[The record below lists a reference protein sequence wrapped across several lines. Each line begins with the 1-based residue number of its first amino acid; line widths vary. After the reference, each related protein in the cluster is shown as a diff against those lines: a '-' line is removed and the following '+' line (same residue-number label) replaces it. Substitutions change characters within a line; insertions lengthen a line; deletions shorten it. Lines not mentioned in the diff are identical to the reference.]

1 MPRIYVR
8 DFTVP
13 EAAMD
18 VNRHVNHL
26 EYLRWMQDIAIEHS
40 AARGWPRE
48 RYQATRTAWVV
59 RSHSIE
65 YLRPAFAGDALSL
78 VTWVADLRPRSS
90 LRKYLVWRPVDRQI
104 LAQAETLWVLVE
116 AGTGRARTIPEELRS
131 SFEVVSDPDEVLRL
145 LHHGGTVSPR
155 TPADA
160 VDG

>member
-1 MPRIYVR
+1 MPRIFVR

-13 EAAMD
+13 EGSID
-18 VNRHVNHL
+18 VNHHVNHL

-48 RYQATRTAWVV
+48 RYQATGTAWVV

-90 LRKYLVWRPVDRQI
+90 LRKYLAWRGSDRQI
-104 LAQAETLWVLVE
+104 LARAETLWVLVD
-116 AGTGRARTIPEELRS
+116 AGTGRARAIPEELRS
-131 SFEVVSDPDEVLRL
+131 SFEVVSEAGEVLRL
-145 LHHGGTVSPR
+145 LGQGGAAGPR
-155 TPADA
+155 IPAQA